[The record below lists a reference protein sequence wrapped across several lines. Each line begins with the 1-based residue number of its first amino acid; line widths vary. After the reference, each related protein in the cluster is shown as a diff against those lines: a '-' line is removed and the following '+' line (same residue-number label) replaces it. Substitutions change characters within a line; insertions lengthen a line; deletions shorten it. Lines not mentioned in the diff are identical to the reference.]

1 MLGILKWPGDS
12 LRRIEDSTCKLFL
25 KKLTDFY
32 LPSSNMFS
40 RIELESAKVI
50 YYKNLLLTSNVILN
64 FGPSLQ
70 IPDTRYLARVGQSLL
85 DFLLSSLPISLPCPA
100 QLTTQVPDNRHDCIM

>member
-40 RIELESAKVI
+40 RLELESAKVRQH
-50 YYKNLLLTSNVILN
+50 KNLLLTSNFFLAVFFRFPTL
-64 FGPSLQ
+64 GTWPELVKVSWTSSSPLSPSL
-70 IPDTRYLARVGQSLL
+70 S
-85 DFLLSSLPISLPCPA
+85 PA
-100 QLTTQVPDNRHDCIM
+100 QLRYLSIAMSVKCK

>member
-12 LRRIEDSTCKLFL
+12 LRRLEDSTCKLFL

-40 RIELESAKVI
+40 RLELESAK
-50 YYKNLLLTSNVILN
+50 
-64 FGPSLQ
+64 

-85 DFLLSSLPISLPCPA
+85 DFLLSSLPIALPSSSQLAA
-100 QLTTQVPDNRHDCIM
+100 QV